1 MARHVYNFF
10 VRVFIYVLPFWL
22 AGFEYTVHQSLKER
36 DPEAF
41 LAPALMLA
49 AIALLMPL
57 CLTRREPHRRESWL
71 VWLKYRC
78 DIVLIALAAALALFG
93 MPLWHQVLGVSLG
106 ATFEGWP
113 ALALCGWTA
122 VKSDSMVYYFSAVG
136 LSELKRLTT

>member
-41 LAPALMLA
+41 LAPALMLG
-49 AIALLMPL
+49 AIALLIPL
-57 CLTRREPHRRESWL
+57 CLARREPHHREPWL
-71 VWLKYRC
+71 VRFKYRC
-78 DIVLIALAAALALFG
+78 DVVLIALAAALALFG
-93 MPLWHQVLGVSLG
+93 LPLWHQFLGASLG
-106 ATFEGWP
+106 MTFDGWP
-113 ALALCGWTA
+113 ALALFGWTA
-122 VKSDSMVYYFSAVG
+122 AKSDSIAWYFSAVG